1 MLKINWIECMLKIC
15 MFINLMKNVLIFHEI
30 MYLNTIVQK
39 ENLNIE

>member
-1 MLKINWIECMLKIC
+1 MLKINWIECTLKIC
-15 MFINLMKNVLIFHEI
+15 TFINLMKNVLIFHEI